1 MKKAAPNDDFGLLPV
16 AMQRKSSCRAQSPDV
31 CLNRFYILV
40 G

>member
-1 MKKAAPNDDFGLLPV
+1 MKMKKFGILMVSAAMMAGMV
-16 AMQRKSSCRAQSPDV
+16 SCTAQSPDV